1 MNLTGFIPTGPAVTI
16 SATTASTA
24 NQMATAK
31 SAAENLRVVNESAS
45 PALISITST
54 TNPDATADVN
64 TMSVLPGTER
74 IFGWPANGN
83 TVGTALRSTGST
95 GKVTLQLGKG
105 F

>member
-1 MNLTGFIPTGPAVTI
+1 MNLTGFIPVGNSVLI

-24 NQMATAK
+24 NQLATAK
-31 SAAENLRVVNESAS
+31 SAAENLRVVNETGS
-45 PALISITST
+45 PALVSIVTTTS
-54 TNPDATADVN
+54 PDATADLAV
-64 TMSVLPGTER
+64 MSVLPGTER

-83 TVGTALRSTGST
+83 SVGVALRTAGAT